1 MTEKIPPAPAGLK
14 RNGRG
19 RALWRAVLGPLD
31 LDVNERFLLHEACRC
46 ADLLDDLATELTRH
60 GMVSTDGRPSPLLVE
75 VRQQRVAFSR
85 LLASLRLPENFSE
98 PDRRPQR
105 RGAARG
111 VYALPRKETG

>member
-1 MTEKIPPAPAGLK
+1 MTEKIPPAPSGLK

-31 LDVNERFLLHEACRC
+31 LDLNERLLLHEACRA
-46 ADLLDDLATELTRH
+46 ADLLDDLAAELAVH
-60 GMVSTDGRPSPLLVE
+60 GMVLPDGRPSPLLVE

-85 LLASLRLPENFSE
+85 LLASLRLPEDLAD
-98 PDRRPQR
+98 PGKRPQR

-111 VYALPRKETG
+111 VYAIGGKSA